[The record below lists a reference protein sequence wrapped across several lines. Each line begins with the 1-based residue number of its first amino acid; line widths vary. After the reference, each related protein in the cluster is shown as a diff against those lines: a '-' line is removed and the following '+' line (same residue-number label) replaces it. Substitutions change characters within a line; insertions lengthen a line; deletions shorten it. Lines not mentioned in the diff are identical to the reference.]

1 MAGLPGTGL
10 GGIFYV
16 ILWLWIL
23 CRDIALMLLRAQP
36 VTNDRWL
43 DIAKLGGLAAAIV
56 GALYLEGAALQASL
70 GKLPDFIFLRDGA
83 AATTHLAIN
92 ALVPALAVSP
102 LVMLSMIMLG
112 VKLLGVFLPLE
123 HEQNEG
129 ERMGSASAE

>member
-23 CRDIALMLLRAQP
+23 CREIALMLLRARRGA
-36 VTNDRWL
+36 NNRWL
-43 DIAKLGGLAAAIV
+43 EIAKLGGLAAAIV

-70 GKLPDFIFLRDGA
+70 GRLPDFIVVHDGA
-83 AATTHLAIN
+83 TATTHLAIN

-102 LVMLSMIMLG
+102 LVILLMIVLG
-112 VKLLGVFLPLE
+112 VKLLGVLLPLE
-123 HEQNEG
+123 QEREEVEG
-129 ERMGSASAE
+129 LGSASAE